1 MNINIAGELADLF
14 LDVDQEH
21 RDCTE
26 AMDREYWQ
34 GKKDG
39 LRTALALLDKENA
52 NHWES
57 YQKSSHNSRLTK
69 LQILTEMVNDAVYY
83 IGEILWAQQDGGN
96 IHPMSILNMRQWFD
110 RYRREAERGNVPVA
124 DDTCYDG

>member
-1 MNINIAGELADLF
+1 MNDAISTLIDLF
-14 LDVDQEH
+14 MDVDQEH

-26 AMDREYWQ
+26 PMARQYWQ

-52 NHWES
+52 KHWKS
-57 YQKSSHNSRLTK
+57 YQESSHNRRLTK

-83 IGEILWAQQDGGN
+83 VGEVLWAQDGGD
-96 IHPMSILNMRQWFD
+96 IHPMSVLNMQQWFD
-110 RYRREAERGNVPVA
+110 RYKRLAERRIVPVA
-124 DDTCYDG
+124 DNTCHD